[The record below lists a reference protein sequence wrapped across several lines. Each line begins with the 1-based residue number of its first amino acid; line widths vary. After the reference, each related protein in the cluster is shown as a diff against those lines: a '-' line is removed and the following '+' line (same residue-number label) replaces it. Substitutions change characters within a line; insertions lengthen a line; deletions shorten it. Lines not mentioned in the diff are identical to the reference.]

1 MEKKNI
7 SSQLKNINLD
17 REFFNINTR
26 GSFNDNDNKM
36 IYNKK
41 NNPHYLDR
49 NQFSENILQIEK
61 KDDKINNMRF
71 ADYQTINKDI
81 SNTDRI
87 NSFLINKE
95 KTKKNSQFDRL
106 IPKQI
111 KENIILIPE
120 DTKNKNNLFF
130 KNNKNNKKI
139 NLDKFNPNIDYSKF
153 LN

>member
-1 MEKKNI
+1 MEKKKI
-7 SSQLKNINLD
+7 SAKLKNINLD
-17 REFFNINTR
+17 RQFFNINTR
-26 GSFNDNDNKM
+26 GSLLDNDNKM
-36 IYNKK
+36 IYNEK

-71 ADYQTINKDI
+71 AEYQTINKDMQ
-81 SNTDRI
+81 NTDRI

-95 KTKKNSQFDRL
+95 KKQKNSQFDRL
-106 IPKQI
+106 IPNKT
-111 KENIILIPE
+111 KENIIFIPE

-130 KNNKNNKKI
+130 KNNKNKKI

>member
-1 MEKKNI
+1 MEKKKI
-7 SSQLKNINLD
+7 SKLKNINLD
-17 REFFNINTR
+17 RQFFNINTK

-36 IYNKK
+36 IYNEK

-71 ADYQTINKDI
+71 AEYQTIDKDMQ
-81 SNTDRI
+81 NTDRI

-95 KTKKNSQFDRL
+95 KQQNNSQFDRL
-106 IPKQI
+106 ISNKT
-111 KENIILIPE
+111 KENIIFIPE

-130 KNNKNNKKI
+130 KNNKNKI